1 MTGQVTAATDGEAIT
16 LFIPLTFPRRGGRKA
31 VVAPDGAEVTPLP
44 QVDTALV
51 RALARAFRWQR
62 MLDEGVHATLAE
74 LAAAER
80 VSRSHVSRLLRLTL
94 LAPEIVEAVL
104 DGRQAEAMRLEK
116 LLGGFPVEWA
126 GQGRT
131 IHDQPFSQV
140 SRTRDATCTK
150 PR

>member
-1 MTGQVTAATDGEAIT
+1 MTATTDGEAIT
-16 LFIPLTFPRRGGRKA
+16 IFMPLTFPKHGSRKRI
-31 VVAPDGAEVTPLP
+31 VTPDGQAWEPAEQ

-62 MLDEGVHATLAE
+62 VLDEGVHATLAE

-80 VSRSHVSRLLRLTL
+80 VSPSHVSWVLRLTL

-104 DGRQAEAMRLEK
+104 DGRQAEGLRLED

-126 GQGRT
+126 EQRHGL
-131 IHDQPFSQV
+131 
-140 SRTRDATCTK
+140 A
-150 PR
+150 